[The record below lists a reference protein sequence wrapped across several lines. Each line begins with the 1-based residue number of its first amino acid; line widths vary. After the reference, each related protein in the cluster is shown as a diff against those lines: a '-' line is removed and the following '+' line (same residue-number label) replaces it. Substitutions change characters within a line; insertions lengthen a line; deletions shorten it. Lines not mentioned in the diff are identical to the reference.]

1 LFDLSQFSIL
11 VAGSGSIGRRHI
23 TNLHKLGVRKLAACD
38 PDPERLAP
46 MVSEFKVEPFSD
58 FSAALAARKPDA
70 VFVCTPPVHHVSQA
84 LEAVRS
90 PAHVFIEKPL
100 SHSLDGIEELVDE
113 VRLRGRTAQVG
124 YNLRFHPG
132 LRKLKKLIEAGT
144 LGRVLWAQVEAGQY
158 LPDWRPWQDYRQSYT
173 ARRDLGGG
181 ILLDGSHELDSI
193 TWLMGKPLEV
203 MCMAGKV
210 SALEV
215 DVEDCAGVLLR
226 FAGGAQATIHLDFVQ
241 RAYSRSCKLVG
252 ERGTALW
259 DFTSREVKVFM
270 AESNDWQ
277 SFPHSFEP
285 NDMYASEVEHFFHC
299 VVTGESPTVDLAQ
312 ATDVLKLALAA
323 KSSAAR
329 RCAESLARSHRGRNK
344 TGAHKTPS

>member
-1 LFDLSQFSIL
+1 M
-11 VAGSGSIGRRHI
+11 
-23 TNLHKLGVRKLAACD
+23 TNLHKLGIRKLAACD
-38 PDPERLAP
+38 PDPDRLVP
-46 MVSEFKVEPFSD
+46 MVSELSVEPLSD
-58 FSAALAARKPDA
+58 FSAALAARKPDV
-70 VFVCTPPVHHVSQA
+70 VFVCTPPVHHVDQVLQA
-84 LEAVRS
+84 LRGG
-90 PAHVFIEKPL
+90 AHVFVEKPL
-100 SHSLDGIEELVDE
+100 SHGLEGIEELASE
-113 VRLRGRTAQVG
+113 AGRRGRTVQVG

-132 LRKLKKLIEAGT
+132 LRKLKELVEAGT
-144 LGRVLWAQVEAGQY
+144 LGRALWARVEAGQY

-193 TWLMGKPLEV
+193 TWLLGKPLEV

-226 FAGGAQATIHLDFVQ
+226 FAGGAQADIHLDFVQ

-270 AESNDWQ
+270 AETN
-277 SFPHSFEP
+277 
-285 NDMYASEVEHFFHC
+285 N
-299 VVTGESPTVDLAQ
+299 
-312 ATDVLKLALAA
+312 
-323 KSSAAR
+323 
-329 RCAESLARSHRGRNK
+329 
-344 TGAHKTPS
+344 